1 MSHVQ
6 SWSDDLTVVPLVV
19 VVGAVDV
26 VDGQNVWVKMPR
38 LHGLGIHI

>member
-6 SWSDDLTVVPLVV
+6 SWPDDLTVVPLVV

-38 LHGLGIHI
+38 